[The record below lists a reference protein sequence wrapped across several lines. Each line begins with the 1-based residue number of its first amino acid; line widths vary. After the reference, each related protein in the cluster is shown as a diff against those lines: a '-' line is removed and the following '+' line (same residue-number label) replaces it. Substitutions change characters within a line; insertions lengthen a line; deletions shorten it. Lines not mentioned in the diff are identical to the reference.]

1 MKFLNKKK
9 ILFILLALLLL
20 SLLYIFSLIGS
31 IVRDGYDRQNKLVLA
46 LKSIISPHYV
56 KKIKDNLFIVSNLKS
71 RNEFLEL
78 QLKKYEQGLR
88 GEKFKSEIVKIGNN
102 DYRLNHFFT
111 PFKRLDINLGW
122 NAITNSLR
130 AHYLEIFEDKI
141 FVISGE
147 GQSIYFK
154 KKNLTDEKLNFKN
167 IPNNINE
174 IISKKNSKLI
184 GIRDLFIQDNKIF
197 ISMMT
202 EDQKGITIN
211 IYVADINYKKLNFDL
226 FFQTNEYWKD
236 YNVFSGGRIEKFKEG
251 NILFS
256 IGYSGIPNAAQNL
269 NNLLGKIIKINL
281 KTKEYKI
288 VSIGHRNPQG
298 LRYLKNHNVIINSEH
313 GPKGGDEINFNNLNN
328 KKNDIKNYGWDIAS
342 YGSPYNG
349 IDIFKKSHLK
359 YGFIEPAIFYTP
371 SIGISEILYFENN
384 DHCKDKCVWTTS
396 LRANSIYTLNIDKNF
411 ERLVSSDRLLLK
423 KNRIRDID
431 HDDELNMIILLSEN
445 IPSILTLKKISN

>member
-1 MKFLNKKK
+1 MKFLNRKKK
-9 ILFILLALLLL
+9 LLILIALLLL
-20 SLLYIFSLIGS
+20 SSLYIFSIIGNF
-31 IVRDGYDRQNKLVLA
+31 VKDGYDRQSKLVLT

-56 KKIKDNLFIVSNLKS
+56 KKIKENLFIVYNLKS
-71 RNEFLEL
+71 RNEFLEV
-78 QLKKYEQGLR
+78 QLKKYEQGFN
-88 GEKFKSEIVKIGNN
+88 GEKFKSEIVKIGNK
-102 DYRLNHFFT
+102 DYKLNHFFT
-111 PFKRLDINLGW
+111 PFKRLDLNLGW

-154 KKNLTDEKLNFKN
+154 KKNLANEKLNFKN

-174 IISKKNSKLI
+174 IISKKNSRLI
-184 GIRDLFIQDNKIF
+184 GIRDLFIQDDEIF

-202 EDQKGITIN
+202 RDEKGITIN
-211 IYVADINYKKLNFDL
+211 IYAADINYKKLNFNL

-256 IGYSGIPNAAQNL
+256 IGYSGMPNVSQNL
-269 NNLLGKIIKINL
+269 DSLLGKIIQINL
-281 KTKEYKI
+281 KTKEHKI
-288 VSIGHRNPQG
+288 ISIGHRNPQG
-298 LRYLKNHNVIINSEH
+298 LRYLNNHNIIINSEH

-328 KKNDIKNYGWDIAS
+328 KKNGLKNYGWDIAS

-349 IDIFKKSHLK
+349 IDTFKKSHLK
-359 YGFIEPAIFYTP
+359 YGFIEPAISYTP
-371 SIGISEILYFENN
+371 SIGISEILYFEKN
-384 DHCKDKCVWTTS
+384 DHCEDKCVWTTS
-396 LRANSIYTLNIDKNF
+396 LRANSIYTLKVGKNF
-411 ERLVSSDRLLLK
+411 EKLISSNRLLLK

-431 HDDELNMIILLSEN
+431 YDHEMDTIILLSEN
-445 IPSILTLKKISN
+445 IPSILTLKKISD